1 MRAIA
6 LGALWF
12 GVFVALG
19 RYAPGFMDDALYRN
33 FTVGHALALSQFVMI
48 VVLGFLYL
56 RRGEPEWE
64 GPPPKPRGAAV
75 RRQKAAG
82 S

>member
-6 LGALWF
+6 LGAVWF

-19 RYAPGFMDDALYRN
+19 RYAPGFMDEALYRS

-48 VVLGFLYL
+48 ALVGWAQV
-56 RRGEPEWE
+56 RRAEPEWD
-64 GPPPKPRGAAV
+64 PSPQP
-75 RRQKAAG
+75 
-82 S
+82 